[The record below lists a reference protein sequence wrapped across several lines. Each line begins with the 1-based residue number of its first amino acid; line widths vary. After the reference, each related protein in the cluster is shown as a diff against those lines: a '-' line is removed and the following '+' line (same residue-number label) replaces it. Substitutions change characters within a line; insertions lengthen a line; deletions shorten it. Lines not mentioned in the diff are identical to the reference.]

1 MDLPIIPGIPGD
13 RDEPLKLFQLFSSF
27 FWQIPAGFAFV
38 PEPGSIRRLL
48 QRDGASGA
56 LPEFLGRAGRDF
68 LGKFG
73 RKGWKT
79 EGMGSNPYPREFQGI
94 PRNPRESRPH
104 ILGKGIPHPCS
115 CYPTGMAIPKKL
127 LPEHSRPSSGPGKG
141 GKCWRSHPWRSRP
154 WNRSQN
160 LWNGLGVAS
169 EAPG

>member
-1 MDLPIIPGIPGD
+1 MDLPIIPSIPGD

-79 EGMGSNPYPREFQGI
+79 EGMDSDPYPREFQGI
-94 PRNPRESRPH
+94 LRNPDPISS
-104 ILGKGIPHPCS
+104 GIPHPCS
-115 CYPTGMAIPKKL
+115 RYPTGMAIPKKL

-141 GKCWRSHPWRSRP
+141 GKCWRSHPWSSHPR
-154 WNRSQN
+154 NCSQN
-160 LWNGLGVAS
+160 LWNGSGGAS